1 MIDNANPGDHEHP
14 LPGGNQT
21 AEVVRV
27 GNTVRRPN
35 EPWSPAIRVL
45 LDHLAT
51 AVPGIAPRSLGIDE
65 KGRDTISFVEG
76 ETGHYPL
83 AEQMR
88 SDASMVSAARLL
100 RRYHDAASA
109 LRDRIDL
116 PWQYADPDP
125 DRREVIC
132 HNDAAPYNI
141 IFQNGLPAMLLDF
154 DHAGPGPRIRDVA
167 YAVYR
172 FAPLA
177 SDESCHGFGWTTP
190 PNRFARARMF
200 IETYGLES
208 TDGLIAM
215 VEHRVRNL
223 RDNILEL
230 AQTDPTRVT
239 RHLQEDHIGSYNSDL
254 AWIDAH
260 RHEIEDALQRAG
272 TS

>member
-1 MIDNANPGDHEHP
+1 MIDNVNSGDHEHP

-45 LDHLAT
+45 LDHLET
-51 AVPGIAPRSLGIDE
+51 AAPGIAPRSLGIDE

-83 AEQMR
+83 AEDMR
-88 SDASMVSAARLL
+88 SDASMVSAAKLL
-100 RRYHDAASA
+100 RRYHDATSA
-109 LRDRIDL
+109 LKDRVDL

-141 IFQNGLPAMLLDF
+141 ISKNGVPAVLLDF

-177 SDESCHGFGWTTP
+177 SDESCHGFGWMTP
-190 PNRFARARMF
+190 PDQFARARMF

-215 VEHRVRNL
+215 VEHRVGNL
-223 RDNILEL
+223 RDNILKL
-230 AQTDPTRVT
+230 ARTDPARVT
-239 RHLQEDHIGSYNSDL
+239 RHLQEDHVGSYNSDL

-260 RHEIEDALQRAG
+260 RHELEDTLQRTG
-272 TS
+272 SS